1 MPADTARPEGPA
13 SLSSLPRKLK
23 ERIASFFDDLSL
35 YEDDEDWEDESAD
48 GEEGKKEMEDQTDT
62 GKDEEEDSVLVTLIE
77 DAEDARKA
85 TLLAVNLVNK
95 EWAEIVAPLRWKGRP
110 LPSLEVWLYPCTT
123 RDLLRLARDVLPR
136 RGSHVDRLLFR
147 ETPYDTVLDDDEA
160 DEVPAAEGGALEVV
174 EEAEKLAQLEAGSL
188 EWELRCQRARNALLA
203 EIIKLCPNL
212 KYLDLEGPLRLFRK
226 TKFVEG
232 AASSDLA
239 EIKETEV
246 PNVAFKALKAIGE
259 KIEHLGLLVPPD
271 GLSTEKDAAEYISA
285 FPNLKTLD
293 LNCFVAVPDG
303 DDFVKEDREALYKAL
318 TSLKHLE
325 ELDLGQ
331 SSFVNDA
338 FANVDLTFS
347 LKHLALGEYSELT
360 VTGLRKLVER
370 FSATLESLEMD
381 DTVPAGDEDEDK
393 AAAAFGEPF
402 KLPEL
407 TNLELATTQPASF
420 LSLFDTCPLVEV
432 LLGECPQLTPK
443 EVIAFLEKHK
453 GTIKVVDVEEDGI
466 PGEEDAS
473 DEEDPLAPVAKWCEE
488 RGVKFAL
495 FPSTAIDD
503 MSDDEHEDDCAC
515 EAHE

>member
-1 MPADTARPEGPA
+1 MPADTARPDGPA

-23 ERIASFFDDLSL
+23 ERIASFVDDLSL
-35 YEDDEDWEDESAD
+35 YEDDENWEDESTD
-48 GEEGKKEMEDQTDT
+48 GEGKKQQEDGADT
-62 GKDEEEDSVLVTLIE
+62 GKEEEEDSVLVTLIE
-77 DAEDARKA
+77 DPEDARKA
-85 TLLAVNLVNK
+85 TLFAVNLVNK
-95 EWAEIVAPLRWKGRP
+95 EWADIVAPLLWK
-110 LPSLEVWLYPCTT
+110 EVWLYPCTT
-123 RDLLRLARDVLPR
+123 RDLLRLARDILPR

-160 DEVPAAEGGALEVV
+160 DEVPAAEGPALEVV
-174 EEAEKLAQLEAGSL
+174 EEAEKLAQLDAGSL

-226 TKFVEG
+226 TKSVEG

-246 PNVAFKALKAIGE
+246 PNVAFKALKAIGGQ
-259 KIEHLGLLVPPD
+259 IEHLGLLVPPD

-318 TSLKHLE
+318 TSLKNLE

-331 SSFVNDA
+331 SSFVDDA
-338 FANVDLTFS
+338 FPLSTADGDFAFP
-347 LKHLALGEYSELT
+347 LKHLALGEYHKLT
-360 VTGLRKLVER
+360 VEGLRKLVER
-370 FSATLESLEMD
+370 ISPTLESLEMV
-381 DTVPAGDEDEDK
+381 DTVPAGDEDEDDK
-393 AAAAFGEPF
+393 ATPSFGEPF
-402 KLPEL
+402 KLPKL
-407 TNLELATTQPASF
+407 ANLELATTQPASF

-443 EVIAFLEKHK
+443 DVIAFLEKHK
-453 GTIKVVDVEEDGI
+453 DTIKVVDIEEDGI

-488 RGVKFAL
+488 HDVKFAL

-503 MSDDEHEDDCAC
+503 MSDEEHEDDCAC

>member
-1 MPADTARPEGPA
+1 M
-13 SLSSLPRKLK
+13 
-23 ERIASFFDDLSL
+23 
-35 YEDDEDWEDESAD
+35 
-48 GEEGKKEMEDQTDT
+48 
-62 GKDEEEDSVLVTLIE
+62 
-77 DAEDARKA
+77 
-85 TLLAVNLVNK
+85 
-95 EWAEIVAPLRWKGRP
+95 KGCVH
-110 LPSLEVWLYPCTT
+110 LQEVWLYPCTT
-123 RDLLRLARDVLPR
+123 RDLLRLARDILPR

-160 DEVPAAEGGALEVV
+160 DEVPAAEGAALEVV
-174 EEAEKLAQLEAGSL
+174 EEAEKLAQLDAGSL

-226 TKFVEG
+226 TKSVEG

-246 PNVAFKALKAIGE
+246 PNVAFKALKAIGGQ
-259 KIEHLGLLVPPD
+259 IEHLGLLVPPD

-293 LNCFVAVPDG
+293 LTCFLAVPDG

-318 TSLKHLE
+318 TSLKNLE

-331 SSFVNDA
+331 SSFVDDA
-338 FANVDLTFS
+338 FPLPTADGDFAFP
-347 LKHLALGEYSELT
+347 LKHLALGEYHKLT
-360 VTGLRKLVER
+360 VEGLRKLVER

-381 DTVPAGDEDEDK
+381 DTVPAGDEDEDDK
-393 AAAAFGEPF
+393 TTPTFGEPF
-402 KLPEL
+402 KLPKL

-420 LSLFDTCPLVEV
+420 LSLFDACPLVEV
-432 LLGECPQLTPK
+432 LLGECLQLTPK
-443 EVIAFLEKHK
+443 DVIAFLEKHK
-453 GTIKVVDVEEDGI
+453 GTIKVVDIEEDGI

-473 DEEDPLAPVAKWCEE
+473 DEEDPLAPVAKWSEE
-488 RGVKFAL
+488 HDVKFAL
-495 FPSTAIDD
+495 VPSTAIDD
-503 MSDDEHEDDCAC
+503 MSDEEHEDDCAC

>member
-1 MPADTARPEGPA
+1 MSTDAARPDGPA

-23 ERIASFFDDLSL
+23 ERIASFLDDLSL
-35 YEDDEDWEDESAD
+35 YEDDEDWEDEPVD
-48 GEEGKKEMEDQTDT
+48 GEEGKTEKEAQTDAA
-62 GKDEEEDSVLVTLIE
+62 KDEEEDSVLVTLIE

-85 TLLAVNLVNK
+85 TLFAINLVNK
-95 EWAEIVAPLRWKGRP
+95 EWAEIVAPLRWK
-110 LPSLEVWLYPCTT
+110 EIWLDPCTT

-174 EEAEKLAQLEAGSL
+174 EEAEKLAQLAAGSL

-212 KYLDLEGPLRLFRK
+212 KYLDFEGPLRLFRK

-239 EIKETEV
+239 EIKESEV

-259 KIEHLGLLVPPD
+259 QIEHLGLLVPPD
-271 GLSTEKDAAEYISA
+271 GLSTEKDAADYISA

-293 LNCFVAVPDG
+293 LNCFVAVPNGEDY
-303 DDFVKEDREALYKAL
+303 VKEDREALFKAL
-318 TSLKHLE
+318 TSLKNLE

-331 SSFVNDA
+331 SSFVDDA
-338 FANVDLTFS
+338 FPLSSVAVDPAFP
-347 LKHLALGEYSELT
+347 LKHLALGEYHKLT
-360 VTGLRKLVER
+360 VEGLRKLVER

-381 DTVPAGDEDEDK
+381 DTVPAGDEDEETT
-393 AAAAFGEPF
+393 ATAFGEPF
-402 KLPEL
+402 NLPKL
-407 TNLELATTQPASF
+407 TDLELATTQPASF

-443 EVIAFLEKHK
+443 DVVAFLEKHK
-453 GTIKVVDVEEDGI
+453 GTIKVVDIEEEGI
-466 PGEEDAS
+466 PGEEDVS

-488 RGVKFAL
+488 HDVKFAL
-495 FPSTAIDD
+495 FPSTAIED